1 MKKTWQ
7 ISELLLLL
15 VLSVPVIFSLAYF
28 LWPVSA
34 KLAIVAEFTL
44 FSTMIM
50 VWCKVFDNL
59 VSHT

>member
-15 VLSVPVIFSLAYF
+15 VLSVPVIFGLAYL

-34 KLAIVAEFTL
+34 KLAIVAEFIL

-50 VWCKVFDNL
+50 VWCKVFDHL